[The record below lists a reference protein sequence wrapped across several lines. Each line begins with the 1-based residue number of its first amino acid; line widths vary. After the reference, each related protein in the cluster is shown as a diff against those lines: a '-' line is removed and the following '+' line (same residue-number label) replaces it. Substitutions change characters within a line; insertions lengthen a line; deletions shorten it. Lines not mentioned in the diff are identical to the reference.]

1 MTQEGRVG
9 PYPVKLRQ
17 IDINSIGAGGGSIA
31 AVDAAGVLTV
41 GPRSAGA
48 APGPAAY
55 GRGGTEPTVTDANL
69 VLGRLGAD
77 RPLGGEIRLD
87 RGRARA
93 AVAALGA
100 RLGLGPEAMAEG
112 ILRMAVVGMTG
123 AIKEVSVM
131 RGLDPRDHALL
142 AYGGAGPLHAAA
154 IAEELG
160 MRRVLVPPRPGN
172 FSALG
177 LLVADIRRDLVRTRV
192 GTTAETTAGALRA
205 TLAALRE
212 EAAAELAAACVPEA
226 ERRYEATLDMRFT
239 GQAYELAVP
248 VPLEPAGMEE
258 VERAFRAVYAA
269 RYGGAAPWGAAEI
282 VSCRVAAFGATEK
295 PRLPQVGAAGRGVA
309 AARRGLRAVV
319 FGGAALDTPVLA
331 RDLLPPGEPL
341 EGPAV
346 VEEDGACTVVPPGWT
361 LRLLPQD
368 VLVLERA

>member
-1 MTQEGRVG
+1 
-9 PYPVKLRQ
+9 
-17 IDINSIGAGGGSIA
+17 
-31 AVDAAGVLTV
+31 
-41 GPRSAGA
+41 
-48 APGPAAY
+48 
-55 GRGGTEPTVTDANL
+55 
-69 VLGRLGAD
+69 
-77 RPLGGEIRLD
+77 
-87 RGRARA
+87 
-93 AVAALGA
+93 
-100 RLGLGPEAMAEG
+100 MAEG

-212 EAAAELAAACVPEA
+212 EAAAELAAAGVPEA

-248 VPLEPAGMEE
+248 VPLEPASMEE
-258 VERAFRAVYAA
+258 VDRAFRAVYAA
-269 RYGGAAPWGAAEI
+269 RYGGAAPRGAAEI
-282 VSCRVAAFGATEK
+282 VSYRIAAFGATEK
-295 PRLPQVGAAGRGVA
+295 PRLPQVGAAGRGAA
-309 AARRGLRAVV
+309 AARRGRRAVV

-331 RDLLPPGEPL
+331 RDLLPTGEAL

-346 VEEDGACTVVPPGWT
+346 VEEDGSCTVVPPGWT

-368 VLVLERA
+368 VLALERA